1 LQESLVP
8 LLQGQQEN
16 FLHLDLPE
24 DALMNEQEMQEIQ
37 NKEDDIPMDWQGN
50 GHVVVNDIHLGM
62 VRIFPSFTPS
72 NPYLARQSA
81 PIVYSLGN
89 SSVALPKKLGRFFQN
104 NAGVSIPLRLGQKVA
119 SIFTP

>member
-1 LQESLVP
+1 MP

-50 GHVVVNDIHLGM
+50 GQVVVNDIHLGM
-62 VRIFPSFTPS
+62 VIIFSSFTPS
-72 NPYLARQSA
+72 NPYLARQPA
-81 PIVYSLGN
+81 PTVYSLGN
-89 SSVALPKKLGRFFQN
+89 SSVALPKN
-104 NAGVSIPLRLGQKVA
+104 
-119 SIFTP
+119 